1 MANQSMKSPL
11 GYSWRVLVKIALQSA
26 LNRRY
31 TLSLVV
37 FVIAISCTLLLTVE
51 RVRQDARTSFSQS
64 IAGTDLIIGARTS
77 PIQLMLY
84 SVFRIGDASNNIRW
98 ESYQSIARH
107 PAIAWTVPISLG
119 DSHRGFPVLGTSA
132 AYFEHLRYGQQ
143 QKLRLRAGSFF
154 QDGADHV
161 FGAVIGAEIAQQLSY
176 QINDEITLS
185 HGMDAQ
191 QALEHAD
198 KAFRVIGILER
209 TGTPVDRTVHVNLQA
224 IEALH
229 LDWQA
234 GAPIPQFSIA
244 AEHVRKFDL
253 EPQQITAALIG
264 LKNRSAVF
272 RVQRSINNFGEEAL
286 LAVIPG
292 VALDELWQMLSQV
305 EQLLFGIAALVGL
318 ISFCSL
324 IAVISASLNERRREL
339 AILRAVG
346 ASPVHIAILLL
357 VESAMLSLIG
367 IACGV
372 LLVDL
377 LSLLGSAH
385 LQNHFGISLQL
396 SLIRSSEIGSLALL
410 LGAGLLAGMIPAWRA
425 YRYTLN
431 DGLSNRL

>member
-1 MANQSMKSPL
+1 MKSPL
-11 GYSWRVLVKIALQSA
+11 GYSWRILVKIALQSA

-161 FGAVIGAEIAQQLSY
+161 FGAVIGAEIANQLNY

-191 QALEHAD
+191 QALETCRQS
-198 KAFRVIGILER
+198 FSS
-209 TGTPVDRTVHVNLQA
+209 DRH
-224 IEALH
+224 
-229 LDWQA
+229 
-234 GAPIPQFSIA
+234 
-244 AEHVRKFDL
+244 
-253 EPQQITAALIG
+253 
-264 LKNRSAVF
+264 
-272 RVQRSINNFGEEAL
+272 
-286 LAVIPG
+286 
-292 VALDELWQMLSQV
+292 
-305 EQLLFGIAALVGL
+305 
-318 ISFCSL
+318 
-324 IAVISASLNERRREL
+324 
-339 AILRAVG
+339 LRA
-346 ASPVHIAILLL
+346 
-357 VESAMLSLIG
+357 
-367 IACGV
+367 
-372 LLVDL
+372 
-377 LSLLGSAH
+377 
-385 LQNHFGISLQL
+385 N
-396 SLIRSSEIGSLALL
+396 
-410 LGAGLLAGMIPAWRA
+410 
-425 YRYTLN
+425 RYP
-431 DGLSNRL
+431 G